1 VSCSCCQRAQGRGG
15 ELLEHRQAALLGLDQ
30 VGDAFLLHR
39 QGLARGEEL
48 AAHGALLA
56 RGFLALHQV
65 DEGHQLSR
73 HPGMDGAVGQVE
85 DQLHQAGDDPAEG
98 RHAVVRAGL
107 TALDLQAQLAQRV
120 QVQQHPGHQRQQPRG
135 GALGGVELVREQ
147 RAQLLLQ
154 RGGRLLGG
162 PVLFVEL
169 QAVRGQEDAAGP
181 AFALQGVDQLADDGD
196 QFHPGGQVPH
206 GVDVQLLGAQDEL
219 GDGQRHGAGDS
230 GHLAPIVRKM
240 GAGRNPQAGS
250 VLTSTRPSSVRT
262 RWLRTDHSGD
272 SRQTPVRRSMWC
284 LYSGEAT
291 TRCSPRLPTS
301 PRESTL
307 APAFGSTLS
316 MAKNWC

>member
-230 GHLAPIVRKM
+230 GHLGPDCPQDGCRPESSGRF
-240 GAGRNPQAGS
+240 GADQHPP
-250 VLTSTRPSSVRT
+250 VLRPHAVAAHRP
-262 RWLRTDHSGD
+262 SGD